1 MNDINN
7 IRNSLGKLEN
17 EVKSSAPNASNS
29 PSSESSN
36 SGGQVIYFY
45 VYVFLLS

>member
-36 SGGQVIYFY
+36 GGGR
-45 VYVFLLS
+45 

>member
-17 EVKSSAPNASNS
+17 AVKSSAPNASNS
-29 PSSESSN
+29 LSSEASN
-36 SGGQVIYFY
+36 GGGR
-45 VYVFLLS
+45 

>member
-17 EVKSSAPNASNS
+17 AVKFSAPNASNS
-29 PSSESSN
+29 PSSELSN
-36 SGGQVIYFY
+36 GGGR
-45 VYVFLLS
+45 

>member
-17 EVKSSAPNASNS
+17 AVKSSAASNS

-36 SGGQVIYFY
+36 GGGR
-45 VYVFLLS
+45 